1 MGNRSRLSVHSLA
14 RRCFWL
20 LPATLRNRLH
30 GVRHAIVR
38 WLRSRSVRIEIKQ
51 GDMTA
56 ARFSDEVLNA
66 ADHRLVVILE
76 ANVDWGITLFQRP
89 HHMALAL
96 GRQDCLVI
104 FQTTGDD
111 LLGFRQVAENVW
123 IANDSIV
130 DEIPNAVRCFYS
142 TSLLAT
148 REAMSAARR
157 RGRVVYEYIDHIDAS
172 ISGGK
177 GAIRRLL
184 DLKAAAFE
192 GVADVIVSSAAALQK
207 EALAECGQARCV
219 CVPNGVDVAHYR
231 GAGDSPVVVPAS
243 LVEFKGRYKQVV
255 GYFGA
260 IAPWLWYE
268 VIEQV
273 CAKMPDVGF
282 VFIGPDYS
290 GCVPLLP
297 KLENVLYLGPVK
309 YADLPAH
316 ARFFD
321 ACFIPFKPGD
331 VARSTSPLKLY
342 EYFALEKPVVVT
354 ADMNECTS
362 YPEVFS
368 GSDAAGLIT
377 SIRQALTVCDD
388 EAYRA
393 RLRDLA
399 DQNSWNVRASAYVEK
414 IESLEANN

>member
-1 MGNRSRLSVHSLA
+1 MANRSRISVHSLA

-38 WLRSRSVRIEIKQ
+38 WLRSRSVRTSIRT
-51 GDMTA
+51 GDLTGA
-56 ARFSDEVLNA
+56 EFQRQVLNA
-66 ADHRLVVILE
+66 ASYRLVIIFE

-96 GRQDCLVI
+96 GRLNCLVV

-111 LLGFRQVAENVW
+111 VLGFRQVAENVW
-123 IANDSIV
+123 IANDAAV
-130 DEIPNAVRCFYS
+130 NAIPGAVRCFYS

-148 REAMSAARR
+148 REALAVART

-192 GVADVIVSSAAALQK
+192 GEADVIVSSATALQK
-207 EALAECGQARCV
+207 EALAACGEGRCV
-219 CVPNGVDVAHYR
+219 CVPNGVDVSHYR
-231 GAGDSPVVVPAS
+231 AAQQDVSVTQA
-243 LVEFKGRYKQVV
+243 LTQFRGRYRHIV

-268 VIEQV
+268 MVEQV
-273 CAKMPDVGF
+273 CAGMPDVGF

-297 KLENVLYLGPVK
+297 QRENVLYLGPVN
-309 YADLPAH
+309 YAHLPAS
-316 ARFFD
+316 ARLFD

-354 ADMNECTS
+354 ADMNECTV

-368 GSDAAGLIT
+368 GGDAAGLT
-377 SIRQALTVCDD
+377 VAIRQALSVCNDQ
-388 EAYRA
+388 AYRE
-393 RLRDLA
+393 RLRTLA
-399 DQNSWNVRASAYVEK
+399 DQNSWDVRAAVYADK
-414 IESLEANN
+414 LQNLES

>member
-1 MGNRSRLSVHSLA
+1 MNNRSQISLHSLA

-20 LPATLRNRLH
+20 LPAPLRNRLH
-30 GVRHAIVR
+30 GARHAIVR
-38 WLRSRSVRIEIKQ
+38 WLRSRNVRAALKP
-51 GDMTA
+51 GDLTGPEF
-56 ARFSDEVLNA
+56 RDVVLSA
-66 ADHRLVVILE
+66 VERRLVIIFE

-96 GRQDCLVI
+96 GRLNCLVI

-111 LLGFRQVAENVW
+111 VLGFRRVAENVW
-123 IANDSIV
+123 IANDSTV
-130 DEIPNAVRCFYS
+130 ASIPDAVRCFYS

-148 REAMSAARR
+148 SDGMRAASKQ
-157 RGRVVYEYIDHIDAS
+157 GRVIYEYIDHIDAS

-177 GAIRRLL
+177 GAIRRLQ
-184 DLKAAAFE
+184 DLKTAAFE
-192 GVADVIVSSAAALQK
+192 GVADIVVSSAAALHK
-207 EALAECGQARCV
+207 EAVAERGDVRCI

-231 GAGDSPVVVPAS
+231 DLQQPSVALPAS
-243 LVEFKGRYKQVV
+243 FTDFRARHKHIV

-268 VIEQV
+268 AIEQV
-273 CAKMPDVGF
+273 SAKMVDVGF

-297 KLENVLYLGPVK
+297 RRGNVLYLGAVN
-309 YADLPAH
+309 YADLPAY
-316 ARFFD
+316 ARLFD

-354 ADMNECTS
+354 ADMNECTA
-362 YPEVFS
+362 YPEVFA
-368 GSDAAGLIT
+368 GSNAAELIAV
-377 SIRQALTVCDD
+377 IDQALATCDD
-388 EAYRA
+388 QGYRA
-393 RLRDLA
+393 RLRALA
-399 DQNSWNVRASAYVEK
+399 DQNSWNVRASSYVTMLENL
-414 IESLEANN
+414 ESK

>member
-1 MGNRSRLSVHSLA
+1 M
-14 RRCFWL
+14 
-20 LPATLRNRLH
+20 
-30 GVRHAIVR
+30 
-38 WLRSRSVRIEIKQ
+38 
-51 GDMTA
+51 
-56 ARFSDEVLNA
+56 
-66 ADHRLVVILE
+66 VVFR
-76 ANVDWGITLFQRP
+76 T
-89 HHMALAL
+89 M
-96 GRQDCLVI
+96 
-104 FQTTGDD
+104 GDD
-111 LLGFRQVAENVW
+111 VLGFRQVAENVW
-123 IANDSIV
+123 IANDAGV
-130 DEIPNAVRCFYS
+130 NAIPDAVRCFYS

-148 REAMSAARR
+148 REAMAAART

-192 GVADVIVSSAAALQK
+192 GEADVIVSSATALHK
-207 EALAECGQARCV
+207 EALAECGDKRCV

-231 GAGDSPVVVPAS
+231 AARQDVSVPPA
-243 LVEFKGRYKQVV
+243 LTQFRGRYKHIV

-268 VIEQV
+268 VVEQV
-273 CAKMPDVGF
+273 CADMPDVGF

-297 KLENVLYLGPVK
+297 QRANVLYLGPVN
-309 YADLPAH
+309 YAQLPAS
-316 ARFFD
+316 ARLFD

-354 ADMNECTS
+354 ADMNECTV

-368 GSDAAGLIT
+368 GGDAAGLT
-377 SIRQALTVCDD
+377 VAIRQALNVCNDQ
-388 EAYRA
+388 AYRE
-393 RLRDLA
+393 RLRTLA
-399 DQNSWNVRASAYVEK
+399 DQNSWDVRAAVYADK
-414 IESLEANN
+414 LQSLES

>member
-1 MGNRSRLSVHSLA
+1 MNNRSRTSLHSLA

-20 LPATLRNRLH
+20 LPAPLRNRLH

-38 WLRSRSVRIEIKQ
+38 WLRSRKTGAVLKP
-51 GDMTA
+51 GDLDGPGFRDAVLHA
-56 ARFSDEVLNA
+56 AEQ
-66 ADHRLVVILE
+66 RLVIIFE

-96 GRQDCLVI
+96 SRLNCLVI
-104 FQTTGDD
+104 FQTTGDGVV
-111 LLGFRQVAENVW
+111 GFRRVAENVW
-123 IANDSIV
+123 IANDSTV
-130 DEIPNAVRCFYS
+130 SHIPNAVRCFYS

-148 REAMSAARR
+148 SDAMRVASKQ
-157 RGRVVYEYIDHIDAS
+157 GRVVYEYIDHIDAS

-177 GAIRRLL
+177 GAIKRLQ
-184 DLKAAAFE
+184 DLKKAAFE
-192 GVADVIVSSAAALQK
+192 GVADIVVSSAVTLHK
-207 EALAECGQARCV
+207 EAVAQCGDARCI

-231 GAGDSPVVVPAS
+231 DTQQPMVALPAS
-243 LVEFKGRYKQVV
+243 LVDFRRRYKHIV

-273 CAKMPDVGF
+273 SAQMVDVGF

-297 KLENVLYLGPVK
+297 RRGNVLYLGAVD

-316 ARFFD
+316 ARLFD
-321 ACFIPFKPGD
+321 ACFIPFRPGD

-342 EYFALEKPVVVT
+342 EYFALEKPVIVT
-354 ADMNECTS
+354 ADMNECTAFS
-362 YPEVFS
+362 EVFA
-368 GSDAAGLIT
+368 GSNAAELVAVIG
-377 SIRQALTVCDD
+377 QALATRDD
-388 EAYRA
+388 EGYRA
-393 RLRDLA
+393 RLRALA
-399 DQNSWNVRASAYVEK
+399 DQNSWNVRASGYVK
-414 IESLEANN
+414 MLENLDSK